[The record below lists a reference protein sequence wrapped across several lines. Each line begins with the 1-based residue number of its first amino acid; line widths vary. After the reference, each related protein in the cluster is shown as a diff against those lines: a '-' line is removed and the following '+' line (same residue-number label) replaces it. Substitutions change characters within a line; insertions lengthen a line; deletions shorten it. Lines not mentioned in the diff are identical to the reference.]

1 MAKTKKLFIALLALV
16 VIFVAQPASAVSHKV
31 VFSDSAPD
39 LALGGSV
46 DLDITLDQPIICDPG
61 LVCKIDVDFSNL
73 PTGVTVTP
81 TQVTWLSAE
90 WGQPRT
96 ITVSVNENASDL
108 VGQTLNIAGQ
118 LTTNASY
125 YAPETPTFA
134 LTIPAAVPDVV
145 AYNHRGLANTGSND
159 DSLAMFGGAFLISG
173 IAVSALARRKVRK

>member
-16 VIFVAQPASAVSHKV
+16 AIFVAQPASAVSHKV

-39 LALGGSV
+39 LAPGGSV
-46 DLDITLDQPIICDPG
+46 NLTMRLDEPIICDPG
-61 LVCKIDVDFSNL
+61 LVCKIDLDFSNL
-73 PTGVTVTP
+73 PTGITVTP
-81 TQVTWLSAE
+81 AQVTWLSAD
-90 WGQPRT
+90 WAQDRT
-96 ITVSVNENASDL
+96 ITVSVDANATEL
-108 VGQTLNIAGQ
+108 EGQTLNIEGQ